1 VPSEAAANPF
11 PRELTT
17 PPVTKIVFTGAE
29 PYQVGRGWTRNN
41 FSVTEKRTA
50 EDAEGTE
57 RNHCLMEGGGL
68 FAVADP
74 REPTPAGGGV

>member
-29 PYQVGRGWTRNN
+29 PYQVTAGLD
-41 FSVTEKRTA
+41 TE
-50 EDAEGTE
+50 
-57 RNHCLMEGGGL
+57 
-68 FAVADP
+68 
-74 REPTPAGGGV
+74 